1 VETATIAV
9 IISKYPPKK
18 GEVHM
23 PTLNQ
28 QLRPNEKEVAAKV
41 MDGEAILINL
51 SNGIYYSMDKVGS
64 LIWEMIEKSSSVE
77 KMTAAISAHYDIP
90 LEQAR
95 TDIERLVGE
104 LVDEKLVIEMDSEA
118 PRAEL
123 EPPNPQHRLPYES
136 PQLNIYR
143 DMGDLLA
150 LDPPMPGLADITW
163 KEPED

>member
-1 VETATIAV
+1 M
-9 IISKYPPKK
+9 S
-18 GEVHM
+18 
-23 PTLNQ
+23 TLNQ

-77 KMTAAISAHYDIP
+77 EMTAAISARYDIP
-90 LEQAR
+90 PEQVR
-95 TDIERLVGE
+95 TDVERLVGE
-104 LVDEKLVIEMDSEA
+104 LVDEKLVIETNSES

-123 EPPNPQHRLPYES
+123 EPANSQQRLPYES
-136 PQLNIYR
+136 PHLNIYR